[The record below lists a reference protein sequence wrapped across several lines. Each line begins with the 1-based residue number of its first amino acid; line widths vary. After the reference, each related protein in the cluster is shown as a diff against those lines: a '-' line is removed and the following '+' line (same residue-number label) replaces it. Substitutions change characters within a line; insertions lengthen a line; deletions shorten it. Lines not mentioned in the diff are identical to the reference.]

1 MGCGKSSSKEE
12 VYKDKAL
19 LTRSKISH
27 PTLYLKKLE
36 KEQSPVS
43 IKEGSN
49 KDQSKN

>member
-1 MGCGKSSSKEE
+1 MGKAVPRRKFINI
-12 VYKDKAL
+12 KAL

-27 PTLYLKKLE
+27 PTLYLKELE
-36 KEQSPVS
+36 KEQSPLS